1 MAESTVSRG
10 LFSGSGSLCE
20 LPFGARVGL
29 SALLAVIA
37 GGFAASGAH
46 LIAQHENRDERPGV
60 SLADLEG
67 AYHGVDTTAPLLGAI
82 RRGHPAELKV
92 PEREVL
98 LKWLEG
104 KRLSEDYDSLEL
116 GADAPAEILARRCT
130 SCHSRA
136 ALDGEHKD
144 AKLALATWDEV
155 SKAAFSRRIEPL
167 PAKVLAASTHAHAL
181 ALAPLSIVLLAL
193 LFATRFAARFG
204 AGLCALAGL
213 SLAIDLCSWWLA
225 RSFAGFALPIVIA
238 GSSYALAIALC
249 GGLVFLDLWWPRK
262 VAPR

>member
-1 MAESTVSRG
+1 MVASAVNRG
-10 LFSGSGSLCE
+10 LFSSDGSLRD

-29 SALLAVIA
+29 CALLLVIA

-46 LIAQHENRDERPGV
+46 LMAQHENRDERPGV

-67 AYHGVDTTAPLLGAI
+67 AYHGVDTTAPLLSAI
-82 RRGHPAELKV
+82 RRGHPAELATA
-92 PEREVL
+92 EREVL
-98 LKWLEG
+98 LKWLGG

-130 SCHSRA
+130 ACHSRA

-167 PAKVLAASTHAHAL
+167 PTKVLAASTHAHAL

-193 LFATRFAARFG
+193 LFATRFASRCG
-204 AGLCALAGL
+204 AGLAALAGL
-213 SLAIDLCSWWLA
+213 SLAFDLGSWWMA

-238 GSSYALAIALC
+238 GSSYALSMALC
-249 GGLVFLDLWWPRK
+249 GVLIFLDLWLPRK
-262 VAPR
+262 SASR

>member
-1 MAESTVSRG
+1 MAASAVSSG
-10 LFSGSGSLCE
+10 LFSGGGSLRD
-20 LPFGARVGL
+20 LPLGARIGL
-29 SALLAVIA
+29 CALLVVIA

-82 RRGHPAELKV
+82 RRGHPSELNAT
-92 PEREVL
+92 ERDVL
-98 LKWLEG
+98 LKWLGG

-167 PAKVLAASTHAHAL
+167 PVKVLAASTHAHAL

-193 LFATRFAARFG
+193 LFATRFGSRFG
-204 AGLCALAGL
+204 SGLCALAGF
-213 SLAIDLCSWWLA
+213 SLAVDLGSWWLA
-225 RSFAGFALPIVIA
+225 RSFSGFALPIVVA
-238 GSSYALAIALC
+238 GSSYALAMAVC
-249 GGLVFLDLWWPRK
+249 AGLVFLDLWLPRK
-262 VAPR
+262 VTPR